1 MARMGQPDRGQGR
14 LRAHPQ
20 LQPLRP
26 GRSQGLPAAPRHRR
40 PQRPARHLLGTG
52 QVGRPPARTQ
62 DRLQRASAQDQH
74 GRWPRRQVGP
84 LRVPAR
90 DGRGVR
96 LHPLA
101 TGARRMSAPF
111 TQTFTATPEDIDV
124 LGHVNNVVWVKWMEA
139 IATAHWEAVSPPEH
153 KARYIWMVTRHE
165 VDYRGNIREGET
177 VTAETEVGEAPKG
190 AQMTRAIRFRNA
202 A

>member
-26 GRSQGLPAAPRHRR
+26 GRRQGLPAAPRHRR

-52 QVGRPPARTQ
+52 QVGRPPARAQ
-62 DRLQRASAQDQH
+62 DRLQ
-74 GRWPRRQVGP
+74 
-84 LRVPAR
+84 RVPAR

-111 TQTFTATPEDIDV
+111 TQTFAAQTEDIDV

-165 VDYRGNIREGET
+165 IDYRGNIREGET